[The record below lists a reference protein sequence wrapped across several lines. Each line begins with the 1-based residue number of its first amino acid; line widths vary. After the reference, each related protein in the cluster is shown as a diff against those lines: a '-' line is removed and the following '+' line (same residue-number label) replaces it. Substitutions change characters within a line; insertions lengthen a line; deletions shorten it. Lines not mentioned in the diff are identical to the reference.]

1 MFDFSCVEQTII
13 AFCVGVILCKLF
25 RTDIDFFNIHSCCI
39 SVILLP

>member
-25 RTDIDFFNIHSCCI
+25 HTDIDFLIYT
-39 SVILLP
+39 VAVYL